1 MFKTIYIIKTK
12 KSTNVPWNNS
22 VSLIRFRVS
31 ISWMAYTSIT
41 TKTEIPSNA
50 AAMDRLDGSAAT
62 KRIECPL
69 VFRFGIRF
77 GVTLEASK

>member
-1 MFKTIYIIKTK
+1 
-12 KSTNVPWNNS
+12 
-22 VSLIRFRVS
+22 
-31 ISWMAYTSIT
+31 MAYTSIT

-69 VFRFGIRF
+69 VFRFEIRF